1 MRVLNLRFR
10 MMRAQTSKDWNMKYQ
25 LKVYSIWEF
34 GQRKDSQGNPHQEDS
49 LFPEFGKQSDKD
61 RLFILCDG
69 MGGHDAGEVASA
81 TVCETMSQS
90 ILNDGYDKDGVFTI
104 DDFNVAIDKAF
115 IALDERDSGAEKKM
129 GTTMTFLKFH
139 NEGAFI
145 AHMGDSRVY
154 HIRPGRD
161 GEETQILFETSD
173 HSLVNDLI
181 KVGELTKEEARHSK
195 QKNVITRA
203 MQPNMGRRP
212 KADIY
217 QTKDIKPGDYFY
229 MCSDG
234 MLEQSEMEDGTSLK
248 NVFSELGGNDENKVE
263 ILKSVTEKNRD
274 NHTAFIIHITDVIEP
289 IEKIIPTAS
298 CTEEKVDKFAAIVEE
313 DHASS
318 DSSVVDNTPFDS
330 HESNTSIESIDSSV
344 SIEPERNVSSVDNKE
359 NNVSAL
365 QDMKKRKGGV
375 VPRFHSPEVK
385 KIWPMVIR
393 FLVAAIVVA
402 AVLVGITSVKSCSS
416 EKDNMLEEVFEN
428 KPEKVKQVN
437 QRRGKTTRQKKS
449 ENSSNTTE
457 NTAVQAANSSV
468 TDNLTSG
475 TENSQQSGSSQ
486 SSTTLAPQLP
496 NSEDVVSSDAQVIQD
511 NIKK

>member
-10 MMRAQTSKDWNMKYQ
+10 MTKALTSKDWNMKYQ

-49 LFPEFGKQSDKD
+49 LFPEFGKQSDND

-81 TVCETMSQS
+81 TVCEAMSQS
-90 ILNDGYDKDGVFTI
+90 IINDGHDKDGIFTI
-104 DDFNVAIDKAF
+104 DDFNTAIDKAF

-129 GTTMTFLKFH
+129 GTTMTFLKLH

-154 HIRPGRD
+154 HIRPGKD

-181 KVGELTKEEARHSK
+181 KIGELTKEEARHSK

-203 MQPNMGRRP
+203 MQPNMGRKP

-217 QTKDIKPGDYFY
+217 QTIDIKPGDYFY

-234 MLEQSEMEDGTSLK
+234 MLEQPEMEDGTSLK

-274 NHTAFIIHITDVIEP
+274 NHTAFIIHIIDVMDP
-289 IEKIIPTAS
+289 IEKILPTVS
-298 CTEEKVDKFAAIVEE
+298 DKEEKVDKFAAIVE
-313 DHASS
+313 DDQTSS
-318 DSSVVDNTPFDS
+318 DSAVVDNS
-330 HESNTSIESIDSSV
+330 SVGSQESNTSPEPVDSSV
-344 SIEPERNVSSVDNKE
+344 STESGSDLPTIDKE
-359 NNVSAL
+359 NKVSAI
-365 QDMKKRKGGV
+365 QDMKKRKGGLI
-375 VPRFHSPEVK
+375 PRFHSPEVK

-402 AVLVGITSVKSCSS
+402 AVIVGITSVKSCSS
-416 EKDNMLEEVFEN
+416 EKDNKLEEVFEN
-428 KPEKVKQVN
+428 KPEKAKQDN

-457 NTAVQAANSSV
+457 GTAVQAANSSV

-486 SSTTLAPQLP
+486 PSTNLLPQLP